1 MMTQEQALNILIQTA
16 HLAQAKGALLL
27 KDATVVAE
35 AIELF
40 TKKPEEVVP
49 GPSEEEVTN
58 D

>member
-1 MMTQEQALNILIQTA
+1 MTQEQALNILIQTA